1 MKKGSFI
8 FLIFFMF
15 QFSYSQ
21 MQLKAKDSLAII
33 SILTKQEKAWNEGD
47 INQFM
52 EGYLESPKI
61 VFSGAN
67 GPRYGWEAIKQR
79 YLKTYPNKTQM
90 GHLTFTILSMQQWT
104 PNFVI
109 LEGKYNLERTVGDA
123 SGYFSL
129 GWLRENGKWYMVNDH
144 TTASN
149 SKL

>member
-1 MKKGSFI
+1 MKKGSLI
-8 FLIFFMF
+8 FLILFMF

-21 MQLKAKDSLAII
+21 MELKAKDSLEII

-67 GPRYGWEAIKQR
+67 GPRYGWEAIKKR
-79 YLKTYPNKTQM
+79 YLKIYPNKTQM
-90 GHLTFTILSMQQWT
+90 GQLTFTILSMQKWT
-104 PNFVI
+104 PNFVM
-109 LEGKYNLERTVGDA
+109 LEGKYNLVRKFGDA

-144 TTASN
+144 TTSSN
-149 SKL
+149 SEL